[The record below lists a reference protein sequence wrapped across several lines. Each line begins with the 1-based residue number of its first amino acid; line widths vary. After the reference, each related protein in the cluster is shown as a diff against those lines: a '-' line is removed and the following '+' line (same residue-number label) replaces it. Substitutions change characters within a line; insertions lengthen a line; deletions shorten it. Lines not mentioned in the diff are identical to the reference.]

1 MADQETNSTAP
12 ISTACQVGIKITG
25 AKLHMATKFFFEHLE
40 GLRDFGDVAALIPVL
55 WVIDPFVNF
64 PICVVCPLL
73 ADFGVFFY

>member
-1 MADQETNSTAP
+1 VVEFAV
-12 ISTACQVGIKITG
+12 QVIGKVLDIFPSCLFTI
-25 AKLHMATKFFFEHLE
+25 FFFEHLE
-40 GLRDFGDVAALIPVL
+40 RLRDFGDVAALIPVL